1 MAVRKLKDS
10 PYSLHS
16 AIYILYTFRKD
27 NFMRVFLFLNFPY
40 ILAVIATVAAILLSI
55 SMRQTMAPVDP
66 VLLFLPGVILFA
78 WGGGYKTG
86 VAATIISVIVI
97 DYLFLSPSPPFIPS
111 NPLSIAKLLLFLSE
125 GIFISL
131 FIEKGRRRHTPTYH
145 YHKKNLMEKLTQL
158 EQDYAMARKE
168 IHARDEFLSIASH
181 ELKTPLTSML
191 LQTQTAL
198 YSIRNVSLAHF
209 SINNLL
215 KMLESVENQTK
226 RLSKM
231 INDLLSTSLIT
242 TGNLQLVYE
251 KVDLETVVSGVL
263 EEFSPR
269 LQREGYELT
278 YASKESIT
286 GQWDKIRIQQ
296 AISNLISNAVKYGN
310 REPIVVAIRKEG
322 NTALIIVKDHGIG
335 VPKEQHEK
343 IFGLFERAVSP
354 TAYKGLGV
362 GLYITKKIV
371 EAHGGS
377 ISVSSK
383 VDKGSTFTIKLP
395 VPPLPP
401 NIK

>member
-1 MAVRKLKDS
+1 
-10 PYSLHS
+10 
-16 AIYILYTFRKD
+16 
-27 NFMRVFLFLNFPY
+27 MRLFLFLNYPF
-40 ILAVIATVAAILLSI
+40 IIAIITFIIVLELSI
-55 SMRQTMAPVDP
+55 FSRQTLGHLNP
-66 VLLFLPGVILFA
+66 VLLFLPFTVLLT
-78 WGGGYKTG
+78 WGGGYKMG
-86 VAATIISVIVI
+86 VLATAISGLVINYI
-97 DYLFLSPSPPFIPS
+97 FLSPNPPFITSEP
-111 NPLSIAKLLLFLSE
+111 IKLIELFLFLSE
-125 GIFISL
+125 GILISL
-131 FIEKGRRRHTPTYH
+131 IIENGRRRHTRAFH
-145 YHKKNLMEKLTQL
+145 HNKKDLNQKIKQL
-158 EQDYAMARKE
+158 EEEYALAKKE
-168 IHARDEFLSIASH
+168 IRARDEFLSIASH

-251 KVDLETVVSGVL
+251 KVDLDAVVSGVI

-269 LQREGYELT
+269 IQREGYELT
-278 YASKESIT
+278 YTKKEPII

-296 AISNLISNAVKYGN
+296 AVSNLISNAIKYGN
-310 REPIVVAIRKEG
+310 RKPIEVAIRKEG
-322 NTALIIVKDHGIG
+322 NMALVNVLDHGIG
-335 VPKEQHEK
+335 IAKEQHVK

-354 TAYKGLGV
+354 TEYKGLGV
-362 GLYITKKIV
+362 GLYITKKII

-383 VDKGSTFTIKLP
+383 VGKGTTFTIKLP
-395 VPPLPP
+395 LQPSAS
-401 NIK
+401 

>member
-1 MAVRKLKDS
+1 
-10 PYSLHS
+10 
-16 AIYILYTFRKD
+16 
-27 NFMRVFLFLNFPY
+27 MRLFIFLNFPF
-40 ILAVIATVAAILLSI
+40 ILAASAFLAALGLIIFIPQTVAPI
-55 SMRQTMAPVDP
+55 DP
-66 VLLFLPGVILFA
+66 ALLFLPCIILFA

-86 VAATIISVIVI
+86 IAATIISSVVSN
-97 DYLFLSPSPPFIPS
+97 YLFISSKPPFITNEP
-111 NPLSIAKLLLFLSE
+111 IAIIKTLLFLSE
-125 GIFISL
+125 GILISL
-131 FIEKGRRRHTPTYH
+131 IIESGRRRHTH
-145 YHKKNLMEKLTQL
+145 AFHHNKKDLNQKIKQL
-158 EQDYAMARKE
+158 EEEYALAKKE
-168 IHARDEFLSIASH
+168 IRARDEFLSIASH

-251 KVDLETVVSGVL
+251 KVDLDAVVSSVI

-269 LQREGYELT
+269 IQREGYELT
-278 YASKESIT
+278 YTKKEPII

-296 AISNLISNAVKYGN
+296 AVSNLISNAIKYGN
-310 REPIVVAIRKEG
+310 RKPIEVAIRKEG
-322 NTALIIVKDHGIG
+322 DMALVNVLDHGIG
-335 VPKEQHEK
+335 IAKEQHEK

-354 TAYKGLGV
+354 TEYKGLGV
-362 GLYITKKIV
+362 GLYITKKII

-377 ISVSSK
+377 ISISSK
-383 VDKGSTFTIKLP
+383 LGKGTTFTIKLP
-395 VPPLPP
+395 LT
-401 NIK
+401 